1 MCIYIGTF
9 QYPCTYTPKEKV
21 ADLRGQIRNNRKS
34 IRRNKFFN
42 YKLKSQCYKCSILL
56 FAKRLISSV
65 WLSEE
70 NKSCWRKWL
79 WFSVS
84 SVQSSLLLIS
94 LLISLLID
102 LVLLISLNFNRLLCK
117 VKVKAIFAKR
127 LSRASMEIRRL
138 TVMKVMICNGIQCFT
153 LLIINWNDIKS
164 ITLKL
169 ISVKST
175 YTQCKTKV
183 A

>member
-1 MCIYIGTF
+1 MVSGITNSSI
-9 QYPCTYTPKEKV
+9 
-21 ADLRGQIRNNRKS
+21 INWNRNVIS
-34 IRRNKFFN
+34 AQF
-42 YKLKSQCYKCSILL
+42 YCLL
-56 FAKRLISSV
+56 AKRLISSV

-84 SVQSSLLLIS
+84 PVQSSLLLIS

-102 LVLLISLNFNRLLCK
+102 SVLLILLNFNRLLETSQPCY
-117 VKVKAIFAKR
+117 
-127 LSRASMEIRRL
+127 SMEIRRL

-153 LLIINWNDIKS
+153 LLIINWNDKKS